1 MTNKFGEKIS
11 DVIAKFGGS
20 WLFIFIATLLIF
32 IWVILNTLVI
42 FDFISWDKYPFI
54 LLNLF
59 LSFVAAFQAPFIM
72 MSQRRCERKQDEAY
86 RCLFM
91 ELKELAEK
99 ELEIVDNEEKEISK
113 LIKMIKMNTK
123 LARQNAQNIAQ
134 LFKIINN
141 EKEI

>member
-1 MTNKFGEKIS
+1 MKFGEKIS
-11 DVIAKFGGS
+11 DVVAKFGGS
-20 WLFIFIATLLIF
+20 WAFILTATFLIF
-32 IWVILNTLVI
+32 LWIILNTLVV
-42 FDFISWDKYPFI
+42 FDFISWDNYPFI

-99 ELEIVDNEEKEISK
+99 ELEIVDNEEKKISK

-123 LARQNAQNIAQ
+123 LARQNAQNIAE
-134 LFKIINN
+134 LYKIINN
-141 EKEI
+141 VQEKI